1 MPPSGRSPPQRPR
14 HITAS
19 THVLATRLMH
29 NTVKCVT
36 VGNTPLH
43 VLHLCDV
50 QCVAPLFASCVS
62 LTTMTIHLKYLASS
76 TALEMLLR
84 AAAASPTLT
93 HISVIGGVTSMEA
106 AAMASGISAFT
117 WSEKMCGQRV
127 SCTAAPSE
135 SPLPRTARRV
145 TSSPEGH
152 LFLGGQGTGRGGARG
167 PRYLAA
173 NRSAAPSPYVG
184 TPPLTNL
191 RRQRCAKS
199 EHGAPPAPSSAS
211 SRSAQRRLRE
221 GGAMWPASLPISP
234 LVAPLSHRTPLTSS
248 QSLLHTP
255 PPVSPLSTHC
265 IEGGIYLTLELHRL
279 EEATAALL
287 LDGLRRA
294 HRIISA
300 EVRLCVATAQ
310 ARRAGR
316 RLAHAAKKAVSHHR
330 QRRLLF
336 SARSVAGPV
345 ARHSCSPQ
353 AREQVRD
360 GETRRRQS
368 LRTNWLRLSPR
379 PGLRA
384 SGPPPTPAPLR
395 PPASPRPLTPTEAGT
410 GCTSHGGRRPLLSV
424 EAFGACQQRAWRHE
438 QRLAPRG
445 SAADAVLPHHNRGT
459 PVQPQAPLT
468 PSPSSASGAS
478 AHVRAQRPTLCASER
493 AALRTR
499 QADVFCRRGRYAS
512 PPFTGVDADAF
523 SCLASPRRHLARA
536 GRLYSPPRWASRAQ
550 QLTNGAAPPPLP
562 LSKLAFCSTLQSAS
576 ARNTSSPAKSRLEL
590 RASSWSSWSSRTSS
604 PPPRPPHPLPRR
616 ADEAFANVA
625 ARAHATEDEKR
636 EPAKPRAQRTPP
648 GVASA
653 PFNRRGLRRLITS
666 PTRQP
671 HSPPFYPSNLCSPRY
686 CLHRASDGLT
696 DEAAQRGIPAP
707 QMPPYCSPRPCSCF
721 VCGSR
726 PPSSPV
732 ACKRPARP
740 SAVPSS
746 LENATVSRAAAAV
759 RALRPRSSSPY
770 PYVPFSAPSSP
781 ASSPAAELAARK
793 SRPPYKHDEAP
804 LRERRDAGDVTPT
817 SHSAATSVNGIT
829 PSRRRSR
836 DKREADS
843 ATASL
848 EAVTSAPSS
857 SKSTFRG
864 ADTPAGS
871 ARRSMKTDL
880 KEGNH
885 SGFRH
890 SAARA
895 RMNSAASRCQ
905 ESHFRVS
912 HTQLPPSLSLQSPEH
927 EPQRLDEEAG
937 YVVYPNSLIFLRARV
952 AEINRHVVWHQIQS
966 SKAAEAHSRRL
977 AELEVTFS
985 DRVTEELTDVLM
997 VLTDMEHG
1005 SRVNGQH

>member
-36 VGNTPLH
+36 VGNTPLQ
-43 VLHLCDV
+43 VVHLCDV

-62 LTTMTIHLKYLASS
+62 LTAMTIHLKYLASS

-84 AAAASPTLT
+84 AAATSPTLT
-93 HISVIGGVTSMEA
+93 HISMIGGVTSMEA
-106 AAMASGISAFT
+106 TAMASGIAAFT
-117 WSEKMCGQRV
+117 WSGKMCGQRV

-135 SPLPRTARRV
+135 WPLPRTARRV
-145 TSSPEGH
+145 TSSPEGRP
-152 LFLGGQGTGRGGARG
+152 FSSGQGTERGGARG
-167 PRYLAA
+167 RRYLAT
-173 NRSAAPSPYVG
+173 NRLATSSPYVC

-199 EHGAPPAPSSAS
+199 GHGVPPAPSSVS

-221 GGAMWPASLPISP
+221 SGAMWPTSLPISP

-248 QSLLHTP
+248 RSLLRTP
-255 PPVSPLSTHC
+255 PPVSPRSAYC
-265 IEGGIYLTLELHRL
+265 IEGGVCFTLELHRL

-300 EVRLCVATAQ
+300 EVRLCVATVQ
-310 ARRAGR
+310 ARSAGR
-316 RLAHAAKKAVSHHR
+316 RLAHAAKKAASHHR

-336 SARSVAGPV
+336 SARSVADAV
-345 ARHSCSPQ
+345 AHHSCFPQ

-360 GETRRRQS
+360 GEARRRQS

-379 PGLRA
+379 QALRA
-384 SGPPPTPAPLR
+384 SDPPPTPAPPR
-395 PPASPRPLTPTEAGT
+395 PPASSRPLTPTEAGT
-410 GCTSHGGRRPLLSV
+410 GCTGHGGRRPLLSA
-424 EAFGACQQRAWRHE
+424 EAFDVCQQRAWRHE
-438 QRLAPRG
+438 QRLAPRV
-445 SAADAVLPHHNRGT
+445 SAADTVLPHHNRGT
-459 PVQPQAPLT
+459 PVQPHAPL
-468 PSPSSASGAS
+468 PSSPSSASGAS
-478 AHVRAQRPTLCASER
+478 ALVRAHHTALCASER
-493 AALRTR
+493 AALRTS
-499 QADVFCRRGRYAS
+499 QADAFCRRGRYAS
-512 PPFTGVDADAF
+512 PLTGVGAAALSGF
-523 SCLASPRRHLARA
+523 ASPRRHLALA
-536 GRLYSPPRWASRAQ
+536 GRLYSPPRWASHAQ
-550 QLTNGAAPPPLP
+550 QLTSGAAPPPLP

-576 ARNTSSPAKSRLEL
+576 ARNPSSPAHSRLEL

-604 PPPRPPHPLPRR
+604 PPPRPPHPLPLR
-616 ADEAFANVA
+616 ADEAFASVA
-625 ARAHATEDEKR
+625 PRDHATEDEKH
-636 EPAKPRAQRTPP
+636 EHAAPRAQRTPP

-653 PFNRRGLRRLITS
+653 SLNRRGLRRLITS

-671 HSPPFYPSNLCSPRY
+671 HSPPFYPSDLCSPRY
-686 CLHRASDGLT
+686 CLRRASDGLT

-707 QMPPYCSPRPCSCF
+707 QTPPYCSPRPCSCF

-732 ACKRPARP
+732 ACKRPARHF
-740 SAVPSS
+740 AVPAS

-781 ASSPAAELAARK
+781 ASSPAAEPAARK
-793 SRPPYKHDEAP
+793 SRPPYRHDEAP
-804 LRERRDAGDVTPT
+804 VRERRDAGDVTPT

-829 PSRRRSR
+829 PSRGRSGDR
-836 DKREADS
+836 READS

-848 EAVTSAPSS
+848 EAVASAPSS
-857 SKSTFRG
+857 LKSTCRST
-864 ADTPAGS
+864 DTPAGS
-871 ARRSMKTDL
+871 ARRSTTTDL

-885 SGFRH
+885 SGSRH
-890 SAARA
+890 SAARV
-895 RMNSAASRCQ
+895 RMDSAASRCE

-927 EPQRLDEEAG
+927 KPQRLDEEAG
-937 YVVYPNSLIFLRARV
+937 YVVYPNSLTFLRARV

-977 AELEVTFS
+977 AELEATFS